1 MVLVVEE
8 QRWKGEGN
16 NEKDSERTEA
26 DLFYITIGI
35 LIHKD
40 LGIFFFEN
48 DFKVSEGSQHVEM
61 TQA

>member
-1 MVLVVEE
+1 MFLYPYWKVQSRPRFFMVLVVEE

-16 NEKDSERTEA
+16 NEKNSERTEA

-40 LGIFFFEN
+40 LGIFFW
-48 DFKVSEGSQHVEM
+48 K
-61 TQA
+61 

>member
-40 LGIFFFEN
+40 LGIFFEN
-48 DFKVSEGSQHVEM
+48 NYKVSEGSQHVEM
-61 TQA
+61 THA